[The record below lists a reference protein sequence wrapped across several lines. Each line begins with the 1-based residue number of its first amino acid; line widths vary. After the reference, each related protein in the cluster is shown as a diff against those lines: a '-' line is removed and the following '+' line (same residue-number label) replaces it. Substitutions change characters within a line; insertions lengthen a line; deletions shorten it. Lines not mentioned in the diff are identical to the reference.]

1 MVESACKQVVTRR
14 MKITGARW
22 LHPGA
27 QAIIQIRVAYLN
39 GAYRPLVQMRLA
51 A

>member
-1 MVESACKQVVTRR
+1 

-22 LHPGA
+22 GHAGA
-27 QAIIQIRVAYLN
+27 QAIIHIRVAYLN
-39 GAYRPLVQMRLA
+39 GAYRPREQVRDA